1 MCKIP
6 NKRVSE
12 SVEFAEDNK
21 LVTKRLDIVTERV
34 VKYMI
39 AEGMTLSTAESCTGG
54 LLSQLITSV
63 PGASEIFTAGLT
75 TYTEE
80 MKMKILGVKK
90 STLDKWSVYSAQTA
104 SEMSLGAARL
114 TGSQAAIG
122 VTGIAGPSGGSE
134 EKPVGTVYVSVRLGG
149 RELVRDLALYKEYED
164 MDRKFIRQATALKAL
179 EMLEELVNP
188 KKDED

>member
-1 MCKIP
+1 MVGLFGAD
-6 NKRVSE
+6 RVGNE
-12 SVEFAEDNK
+12 SGSGTAHGFA
-21 LVTKRLDIVTERV
+21 
-34 VKYMI
+34 
-39 AEGMTLSTAESCTGG
+39 
-54 LLSQLITSV
+54 
-63 PGASEIFTAGLT
+63 
-75 TYTEE
+75 
-80 MKMKILGVKK
+80 
-90 STLDKWSVYSAQTA
+90 
-104 SEMSLGAARL
+104 
-114 TGSQAAIG
+114 